1 MSKNT
6 MELNKVST
14 DNSKEINW
22 INDAISKNYLKHYEF
37 KDFTNIQEIG
47 SGNFGKVYR
56 ANWKNSQKCFVLK
69 SFLNINTV
77 MVKETLYEF
86 KLQHTVNFHD
96 NIRLYGITNLEIQN
110 KKLNSYMI
118 VMDYANGGT
127 LQDYLKIHF
136 KDLTWN
142 DKLNMALQ
150 LAYAVSTMHEA
161 GIVHC
166 GLHSKKVFVHQ
177 NSIKIGDFGLSKRI
191 GNESKSILYKII
203 PYVDPKCFSL
213 RNSNALSSLNV
224 KSDVYSV
231 GVLLWIISCGY
242 TPFNTNGE
250 YDIGL
255 AIEISQGLRESIIP
269 ETPSDYAKLYTECWD
284 VEPDKRPSMQEVV
297 RKLSTII
304 LQKNVYQ
311 NFEKK
316 NIKEIG
322 TSTTPTSSSTSS

>member
-1 MSKNT
+1 
-6 MELNKVST
+6 
-14 DNSKEINW
+14 
-22 INDAISKNYLKHYEF
+22 
-37 KDFTNIQEIG
+37 
-47 SGNFGKVYR
+47 
-56 ANWKNSQKCFVLK
+56 
-69 SFLNINTV
+69 
-77 MVKETLYEF
+77 
-86 KLQHTVNFHD
+86 
-96 NIRLYGITNLEIQN
+96 
-110 KKLNSYMI
+110 MI

-136 KDLTWN
+136 KNLTWN

-166 GLHSKKVFVHQ
+166 GLVILFYLIYSLLLYLSQLSLNIIYQSNTKLFKKHSKKVFVHQ

-213 RNSNALSSLNV
+213 RNSNALSSSNV

-231 GVLLWIISCGY
+231 GVLLWIISSGY

-269 ETPSDYAKLYTECWD
+269 ETPSDYAKLYTG
-284 VEPDKRPSMQEVV
+284 KYLFIY
-297 RKLSTII
+297 K
-304 LQKNVYQ
+304 
-311 NFEKK
+311 
-316 NIKEIG
+316 
-322 TSTTPTSSSTSS
+322 